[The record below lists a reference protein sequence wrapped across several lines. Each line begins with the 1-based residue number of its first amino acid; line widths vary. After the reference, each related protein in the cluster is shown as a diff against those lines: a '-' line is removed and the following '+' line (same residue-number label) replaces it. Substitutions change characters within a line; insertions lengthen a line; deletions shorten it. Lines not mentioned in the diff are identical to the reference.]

1 VVIYRVLAAH
11 HFETRRK
18 GYDGIETRDHNIM
31 GGSERDRAAFL
42 DDHSAVRV
50 AVANASRPPHTTPS
64 AAGPALSRALE
75 RRYVLDRPAVA
86 EGFDP
91 PPVGCPMGFDPII
104 TFEDVG
110 IAFGEEKIYERLSFN
125 VGRGEF
131 VCILGPSGCGKST
144 SLRIIGGLLDVSVG
158 RVTVDHRSPADAW
171 PDIAFVFQSPRLV
184 PWRTALDNV
193 LLGSELRS
201 GAGDGERRR
210 ARATELLD
218 LVGLA
223 GDARKYPSMLSG
235 GERQRVAIARALA
248 VDPKIVLMDEPFSA
262 LDPNMRGR
270 MRVEMERIWLET
282 GKTVDFVTHDIEEAL
297 QLADRT
303 VVLSNK
309 PTRVLEI
316 IELRTPRP
324 RGPGNPELDTHRQKL
339 AKLFRSTE
347 QPALQQEIAS

>member
-1 VVIYRVLAAH
+1 
-11 HFETRRK
+11 
-18 GYDGIETRDHNIM
+18 M
-31 GGSERDRAAFL
+31 GS
-42 DDHSAVRV
+42 
-50 AVANASRPPHTTPS
+50 N
-64 AAGPALSRALE
+64 
-75 RRYVLDRPAVA
+75 
-86 EGFDP
+86 
-91 PPVGCPMGFDPII
+91 PII

-110 IAFGEEKIYERLSFN
+110 VSFGEERVCDHLSFD
-125 VGRGEF
+125 VRRGEF

-144 SLRIIGGLLDVSVG
+144 SLRMIGGLLNASAGHIIVDG
-158 RVTVDHRSPADAW
+158 RPPRDAW
-171 PDIAFVFQSPRLV
+171 AEIAFVFQSPRLA

-193 LLGSELRS
+193 LLGTELRFGS
-201 GAGDGERRR
+201 GDKEKRR
-210 ARATELLD
+210 ARAAELLS

-262 LDPNMRGR
+262 LDPNMRSR

-282 GKTVDFVTHDIEEAL
+282 GKTVVFVTHDIDEAL

-324 RGPGNPELDTHRQKL
+324 RALGDPNLDTHRQKL
-339 AKLFRSTE
+339 VKLFRSLE
-347 QPALQQEIAS
+347 RPPPQEETVA